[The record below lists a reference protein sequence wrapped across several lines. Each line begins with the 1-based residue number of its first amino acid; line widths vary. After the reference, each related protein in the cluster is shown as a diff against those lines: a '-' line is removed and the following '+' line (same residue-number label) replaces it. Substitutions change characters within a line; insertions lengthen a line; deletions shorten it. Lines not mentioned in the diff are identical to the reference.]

1 MLTFNLE
8 NYIFKAMKKT
18 IYNIA
23 LDGPAGAGKST
34 VAKSLAKRLD
44 ILYLDTG
51 AMYRA
56 LGLKAYN
63 NKVNIYDEAA
73 IKKLLDGT
81 SVDVKYE
88 GGAQRTYLDKADV
101 SEKIRE
107 PHISKA
113 ASDISAIPAV
123 RYAMVGLQR
132 KIASQCSMV
141 LDGRDIGTYVL
152 PDAKFKFFITARPE
166 VRAERRYRELLEKG
180 QPAVYEEVFRE
191 MNIRDENDSK
201 RAVAPLKQA
210 DDAVLIDTS
219 DITAE
224 QAVGLIIQMT
234 NHKVQILG
242 E

>member
-1 MLTFNLE
+1 ME
-8 NYIFKAMKKT
+8 SS

-56 LGLKAYN
+56 LGLKAYD
-63 NKVNIYDEAA
+63 NKVNIHDEAA
-73 IKKLLDGT
+73 VKGLLDGAC
-81 SVDVKYE
+81 VDVKYK
-88 GGAQRTYLDKADV
+88 GGAQRTYLDKIDV

-107 PHISKA
+107 PHISRA
-113 ASDISAIPAV
+113 ASDISAVPAV
-123 RYAMVGLQR
+123 RYAMVELQR
-132 KIASQCSMV
+132 KIAAQCSMV

-152 PDAKFKFFITARPE
+152 PNAKFKFYITARPE
-166 VRAERRYRELLEKG
+166 VRADRRYKELIEKG
-180 QPAVYEEVFRE
+180 QPAVYEEVLRE
-191 MNIRDENDSK
+191 MNVRDENDSK

-224 QAVGLIIQMT
+224 QAVGIII
-234 NHKVQILG
+234 KRIEG
-242 E
+242 RG